1 MVWEKIREIMVS
13 RRFPS
18 LNTTS
23 CCQSRAVKYKTPNKI
38 SGNRYLHKMNHLLF
52 NNLPNTMNS
61 VKVTIAAL
69 NKKSLKDVALLMFFM
84 TDLIFLEKRIN
95 IYSGIWWSLMQQD
108 LSYLKNLQLGVK
120 GNIQKSFVKF
130 AFVAKLWNLS
140 H

>member
-1 MVWEKIREIMVS
+1 
-13 RRFPS
+13 
-18 LNTTS
+18 
-23 CCQSRAVKYKTPNKI
+23 
-38 SGNRYLHKMNHLLF
+38 
-52 NNLPNTMNS
+52 MNS

-130 AFVAKLWNLS
+130 AFVAMLWNLS

>member
-1 MVWEKIREIMVS
+1 
-13 RRFPS
+13 
-18 LNTTS
+18 
-23 CCQSRAVKYKTPNKI
+23 
-38 SGNRYLHKMNHLLF
+38 
-52 NNLPNTMNS
+52 MNS

-95 IYSGIWWSLMQQD
+95 TYSGIWWSLMQQD

-130 AFVAKLWNLS
+130 AFVAMLWNLS

>member
-1 MVWEKIREIMVS
+1 
-13 RRFPS
+13 
-18 LNTTS
+18 
-23 CCQSRAVKYKTPNKI
+23 
-38 SGNRYLHKMNHLLF
+38 
-52 NNLPNTMNS
+52 MNS

-69 NKKSLKDVALLMFFM
+69 NKKSLKDVALLMFFT
-84 TDLIFLEKRIN
+84 TDLIFLEKRID

-130 AFVAKLWNLS
+130 AFVAMLWNLS